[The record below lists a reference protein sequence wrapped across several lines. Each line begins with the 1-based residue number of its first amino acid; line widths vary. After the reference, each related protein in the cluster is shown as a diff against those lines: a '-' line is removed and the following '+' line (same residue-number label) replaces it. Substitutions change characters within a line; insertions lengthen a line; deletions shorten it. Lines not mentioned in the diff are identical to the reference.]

1 MHTLASEAKTFSKRI
16 LYMQPPTKT
25 ELKKEV
31 QKEQDKNSP
40 AKKRRTLKFRDI
52 NLINYAIF
60 IGTDY

>member
-16 LYMQPPTKT
+16 LYMQSPTKT

-31 QKEQDKNSP
+31 QKEQAKNSP
-40 AKKRRTLKFRDI
+40 AKKRRTLKLRGVS
-52 NLINYAIF
+52 LINYIIF